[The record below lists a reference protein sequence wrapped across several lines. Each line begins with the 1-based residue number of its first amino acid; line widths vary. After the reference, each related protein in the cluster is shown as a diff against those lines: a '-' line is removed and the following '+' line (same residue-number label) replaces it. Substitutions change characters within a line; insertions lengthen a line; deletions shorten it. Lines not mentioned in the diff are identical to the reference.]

1 LGIIRANTEYK
12 VTLSDFEGPLD
23 LLLHVIRESKLDI
36 KTVPLASVTSQYLSY
51 LSRLDTLDLDLASEF
66 IEVGTTLVEIKSR
79 QILPKICEDAETAE
93 EIEERLRAQ
102 LEEFKLLKEASLK
115 LKTQENVDRFY
126 KMPTPPKEIIKYT
139 LGDLGMDDL
148 IAAFTRVMH
157 KLENKTAD
165 KIEEKKMRMDRFTVA
180 EKVTSIRDR
189 IKSKEPLTFFALFDE
204 DFTRSEVIN
213 TFLALLEL
221 LKTGEVV
228 ARQDAKF
235 SDIVIEG
242 TDIVST
248 EEVGIEYNVVD
259 GIND

>member
-1 LGIIRANTEYK
+1 MSIIRANTEYK

-36 KTVPLASVTSQYLSY
+36 KTVPLASVTSQYLGY
-51 LSRLDTLDLDLASEF
+51 LSQLDSLDLDLASEF
-66 IEVGTTLVEIKSR
+66 VEVGTTLVEIKSK
-79 QILPKICEDAETAE
+79 QILPKVCENEETAE

-115 LKTQENVDRFY
+115 LKVQENVDRFY
-126 KMPTPPKEIIKYT
+126 KDPTPPKEIIKYT
-139 LGDLGMDDL
+139 LGDIGMDDL
-148 IAAFTRVMH
+148 VAAFTRVMH
-157 KLENKTAD
+157 KLENKTEA
-165 KIEEKKMRMDRFTVA
+165 IPEKKMRMDRFTVA
-180 EKVTSIRDR
+180 EKVESIRAR
-189 IKSKEPLTFFALFDE
+189 VKSKEPLTFFGLFE
-204 DFTRSEVIN
+204 ADFTRSEVIN

-242 TDIVST
+242 TGVVST
-248 EEVGIEYNVVD
+248 GEVGLEYNIVEGV
-259 GIND
+259 ND